1 MFILVPLRDVVM
13 ATAKVRLPVFTEA
26 TVIYTKVQ
34 GSYNTGML
42 DLMCLCYIVMTHA
55 TSISQNVKI
64 WAI

>member
-1 MFILVPLRDVVM
+1 M